1 MKEKAAPRSLAK
13 HRAEVLARL
22 RPGRPAFRNELARET
37 GLSPATVSRI
47 ARSLLRGRVL
57 REVAAPLRGVGRPVR
72 GLEINGDAGWVLG
85 LSALYPAVRAVA
97 LNLRGDI
104 LREESTPYH
113 PSSGAAGLLKLL
125 RSTASAASRKAKRF
139 LGVGLALP
147 GEWSRDEGV
156 SIRYPRVPDWKDVP
170 LRKLLQ
176 EWTGGPATLIGYAP
190 ALAVAEQARG
200 GRAEPRNLLCAE
212 VAENIA
218 LGVIANGA
226 VLEGASGNAGE
237 LGHIVMDP
245 KGPRC
250 YCGNRGCLESYG
262 TGSAAVEESGAPSF
276 EALARRAKDK
286 DEGALRVLGRVGRAL
301 GAGLANALNLFNP
314 ELLVLNGRF
323 FDAGE
328 LVLEPLRDAL
338 KEHAIPSSLRG
349 LRIERSALGGSAP
362 ALGAGLAAIREA
374 LVRL

>member
-1 MKEKAAPRSLAK
+1 MKESDAPRSLAK

-22 RPGRPAFRNELARET
+22 RPGRPAFRNDLARET

-47 ARSLLRGRVL
+47 ARSLLRTRVL
-57 REVAAPLRGVGRPVR
+57 REVASDSSSVGRPVR

-85 LSALYPAVRAVA
+85 LSGLYPAVRVAA
-97 LNLRGDI
+97 LNLRGDV
-104 LREESTPYH
+104 LREDAAPYTP
-113 PSSGAAGLLKLL
+113 SKGAAGLLDLL
-125 RSTASAASRKAKRF
+125 RRTAKAALKRPGRF
-139 LGVGLALP
+139 RGVGLALP
-147 GEWSRDEGV
+147 GQWSRDEGV
-156 SIRYPRVPDWKDVP
+156 SIRYPRLPDWKDIP
-170 LRKLLQ
+170 IRRLLE

-237 LGHIVMDP
+237 LGHIVVDP
-245 KGPRC
+245 KGPLC
-250 YCGNRGCLESYG
+250 YCGNRGCLESYA
-262 TGSAAVEESGAPSF
+262 TGSAAADEAKAPSF
-276 EALARRAKDK
+276 DALLKRGDEASTRI
-286 DEGALRVLGRVGRAL
+286 LRRVGGAL
-301 GAGLANALNLFNP
+301 GAGLATALNLFNP

-323 FDAGE
+323 FEAGD
-328 LVLEPLRDAL
+328 LVLESLRDAL

-349 LRIERSALGGSAP
+349 LRIERSVLGPSAP

>member
-1 MKEKAAPRSLAK
+1 MKENDAPRSLAK

-22 RPGRPAFRNELARET
+22 RPGRPAYRNDLARET

-57 REVAAPLRGVGRPVR
+57 REVPAPSPAVGRPVR
-72 GLEINGDAGWVLG
+72 GLEINGDAGWVMG
-85 LSALYPAVRAVA
+85 LSGLYPAVRVAA

-104 LREESTPYH
+104 LREEAMPFTPTIR
-113 PSSGAAGLLKLL
+113 ADDLLALLKRTAKDVL
-125 RSTASAASRKAKRF
+125 RRSKRF

-147 GEWSRDEGV
+147 GQWSRDEGV

-170 LRKLLQ
+170 IRRLLE

-200 GRAEPRNLLCAE
+200 GRAEPRNLLCVE

-237 LGHIVMDP
+237 LGHIVVDP
-245 KGPRC
+245 RGPVC
-250 YCGNRGCLESYG
+250 YCGNRGCLESYA
-262 TGSAAVEESGAPSF
+262 TGSAAAEEGKASTF
-276 EALARRAKDK
+276 DALLKRK
-286 DEGALRVLGRVGRAL
+286 DEASTRILRKVGRAL
-301 GAGLANALNLFNP
+301 GAGLSTALNLFNP

-323 FDAGE
+323 FDAE
-328 LVLEPLRDAL
+328 EVVLQPLRDAL
-338 KEHAIPSSLRG
+338 KEHAISSSLRG
-349 LRIERSALGGSAP
+349 LRIERSAIGASAP

>member
-1 MKEKAAPRSLAK
+1 MKENDAPRSLAK
-13 HRAEVLARL
+13 HRAEVLSRL

-47 ARSLLRGRVL
+47 ARSLLRTRVL
-57 REVAAPLRGVGRPVR
+57 REVPTDASSVGRPVR

-85 LSALYPAVRAVA
+85 LSGLYPAVRVAA
-97 LNLRGDI
+97 LNLRGDV
-104 LREESTPYH
+104 LREEAAPFSAGK
-113 PSSGAAGLLKLL
+113 GAAGLLDLL
-125 RSTASAASRKAKRF
+125 RRTAKAAVKRGGRF
-139 LGVGLALP
+139 RGVGLALP
-147 GEWSRDEGV
+147 GQWSRDEGV
-156 SIRYPRVPDWKDVP
+156 SIRYPRLPDWKDVP
-170 LRKLLQ
+170 IRRLLE

-237 LGHIVMDP
+237 LGHIMVDP
-245 KGPRC
+245 KGPLC
-250 YCGNRGCLESYG
+250 YCGNRGCLESYA
-262 TGSAAVEESGAPSF
+262 TGSAAVEEAQAPSF
-276 EALARRAKDK
+276 EALAKRG
-286 DEGALRVLGRVGRAL
+286 DETAARVLRKVGRAL
-301 GAGLANALNLFNP
+301 GSGLATALNLFNP

-323 FDAGE
+323 FDAGD
-328 LVLEPLRDAL
+328 LVLQPLRDAL
-338 KEHAIPSSLRG
+338 REHAIPSSLRG
-349 LRIERSALGGSAP
+349 LRIERSALGPSAP

>member
-1 MKEKAAPRSLAK
+1 MKENDAPRSLAK

-22 RPGRPAFRNELARET
+22 RPGRPAYRNELARET

-57 REVAAPLRGVGRPVR
+57 REVPAPSPAVGRPVR
-72 GLEINGDAGWVLG
+72 GLEINGDAGWVMG
-85 LSALYPAVRAVA
+85 LSGLYPAVRVAVM
-97 LNLRGDI
+97 NLRGDV
-104 LREESTPYH
+104 LREEAAPFDSAV
-113 PSSGAAGLLKLL
+113 GARGMLDLLKRTAKDVL
-125 RSTASAASRKAKRF
+125 RRSKRF

-147 GEWSRDEGV
+147 GQWSRDEGV

-170 LRKLLQ
+170 IRRLLE

-200 GRAEPRNLLCAE
+200 GSEPRNLLCAE

-218 LGVIANGA
+218 MGVIANGA

-237 LGHIVMDP
+237 LGHILVDP
-245 KGPRC
+245 KGPVC
-250 YCGNRGCLESYG
+250 YCGNRGCLESYA
-262 TGSAAVEESGAPSF
+262 TGSAAAEEAKASTF
-276 EALARRAKDK
+276 DVLLKRRDEASARI
-286 DEGALRVLGRVGRAL
+286 LRKVGRAL
-301 GAGLANALNLFNP
+301 GAGLSTALNLFNP
-314 ELLVLNGRF
+314 EILVLNGRL
-323 FDAGE
+323 FDAEE
-328 LVLEPLRDAL
+328 LVLQPLRDAL
-338 KEHAIPSSLRG
+338 KEHAISSSLRG
-349 LRIERSALGGSAP
+349 LRIERSALGPSAP

>member
-1 MKEKAAPRSLAK
+1 MKENDAPRSLAK

-57 REVAAPLRGVGRPVR
+57 REVPADSRAVGRPVR

-85 LSALYPAVRAVA
+85 LSGLYPAVRAAA
-97 LNLRGDI
+97 LNLRGDV
-104 LREESTPYH
+104 LREESTPFD
-113 PSSGAAGLLKLL
+113 PGTGAQGLLKLL
-125 RSTASAASRKAKRF
+125 RSTAVAALRKSKRF

-147 GEWSRDEGV
+147 GQWSRDEGV

-170 LRKLLQ
+170 IRRLLE

-237 LGHIVMDP
+237 LGHIVVDP
-245 KGPRC
+245 RGPRC
-250 YCGNRGCLESYG
+250 YCGNRGCLESYA
-262 TGSAAVEESGAPSF
+262 TGSAAVEESKAASF
-276 EALARRAKDK
+276 DALVKRAKSR
-286 DEGALRVLGRVGRAL
+286 DEAAAKILGKVGRAL
-301 GAGLANALNLFNP
+301 GAGLATSLNLFNP

-323 FDAGE
+323 FDAE
-328 LVLEPLRDAL
+328 ALVLEPLRDAL
-338 KEHAIPSSLRG
+338 REHAIPSSLRG
-349 LRIERSALGGSAP
+349 LRIERSALGPSAP